1 MVTLQTQPHTMTHMP
16 TSSDI
21 YLDPT
26 LHPLP
31 MACCPPE
38 CCATILT
45 SVSLNFK
52 SFRDN
57 ICERTSA
64 AALRT
69 SRSSSSR
76 DFKSGWLAVG
86 VPSGAC
92 ESIAMAA
99 NRTLREMVLA
109 CADVNRQ
116 NTPVRGLVAAPRF
129 PKTWNNTDCGYTSKN
144 IHCLSQSLFMQQIDL
159 RRLGRAASGGALAPE
174 PPRAT
179 RSQPESRGARRRRAL
194 ARRRRAP
201 TGSDQSKGDRR
212 PRGS

>member
-1 MVTLQTQPHTMTHMP
+1 MKGWGLVTLRIQPHTMTQTP

-92 ESIAMAA
+92 ESTAMAA
-99 NRTLREMVLA
+99 NRTLHEMVLA
-109 CADVNRQ
+109 CADVKRCQ
-116 NTPVRGLVAAPRF
+116 
-129 PKTWNNTDCGYTSKN
+129 KMSTDVKRCQQAEYT
-144 IHCLSQSLFMQQIDL
+144 CPWA
-159 RRLGRAASGGALAPE
+159 GGGAKISENLQQHRLWLYCQKHQLSLTKSFYATNRPAKTLTE
-174 PPRAT
+174 FVFPR
-179 RSQPESRGARRRRAL
+179 P
-194 ARRRRAP
+194 
-201 TGSDQSKGDRR
+201 
-212 PRGS
+212 

>member
-1 MVTLQTQPHTMTHMP
+1 MKGWGLVTLRIQPHTMTQTP

-45 SVSLNFK
+45 SVSLIFK

-92 ESIAMAA
+92 ESTAMAA
-99 NRTLREMVLA
+99 NRTLHEMVLA
-109 CADVNRQ
+109 CADVKRCQKMSKDVKRCQQMSKDVNRQ
-116 NTPVRGLVAAPRF
+116 NTLVRGLVAAPTF
-129 PKTWNNTDCGYTSKN
+129 PKTCNNTDCGYTAKN
-144 IHCLSQSLFMQQIDL
+144 INYLSQSHFTQQIDL
-159 RRLGRAASGGALAPE
+159 RRL
-174 PPRAT
+174 
-179 RSQPESRGARRRRAL
+179 
-194 ARRRRAP
+194 
-201 TGSDQSKGDRR
+201 
-212 PRGS
+212 